1 MNNHNSEINKSLN
14 LGDVVIFLLGLVIC
28 VEIKFYGIFN
38 LTELILLV
46 FSIFFFL
53 TGFIKNRTANYK
65 MLLILGILWLLSQI
79 FTDIYRETSSFDALR
94 GVANIAIF
102 LSNFYAL
109 YAICFKRFKR
119 LFFFSAGV
127 LISQIIDY
135 FYAPNLYVD
144 TQPWKFGFGNW
155 VNIFFVC

>member
-65 MLLILGILWLLSQI
+65 MLLILSSI
-79 FTDIYRETSSFDALR
+79 FCY
-94 GVANIAIF
+94 
-102 LSNFYAL
+102 
-109 YAICFKRFKR
+109 
-119 LFFFSAGV
+119 
-127 LISQIIDY
+127 
-135 FYAPNLYVD
+135 
-144 TQPWKFGFGNW
+144 
-155 VNIFFVC
+155 